1 MIAKII
7 SHGTN
12 RNESI
17 RNLQRYLGELEIAGI
32 ITNLNL
38 LKKLL
43 NNKNF
48 KEANL
53 DTKFVENNIKKLT
66 EDSPQIS
73 HIALAGLIIFKN
85 LIKNEN
91 NYWSMWRPSQ
101 YPIKLIINNTIF
113 SLNFIYST
121 LDNIE
126 VHFDDLKFKFYS
138 VKIDDS
144 HILTKLNG
152 KDEKV
157 TYNSFTEKNLGNQIF
172 TIFTKE
178 NTFEAQVFNSMIFEE
193 NQKEVSQDNVLSPMH
208 GVIKFKN
215 IKKGLH
221 VKKGE
226 VLMLLEA
233 MKMEYSLTC
242 PRNGIIEEIHVKDGQ
257 QAGEGMEL
265 LTLKKDLNDG

>member
-1 MIAKII
+1 
-7 SHGTN
+7 
-12 RNESI
+12 
-17 RNLQRYLGELEIAGI
+17 
-32 ITNLNL
+32 
-38 LKKLL
+38 
-43 NNKNF
+43 
-48 KEANL
+48 
-53 DTKFVENNIKKLT
+53 
-66 EDSPQIS
+66 
-73 HIALAGLIIFKN
+73 
-85 LIKNEN
+85 
-91 NYWSMWRPSQ
+91 
-101 YPIKLIINNTIF
+101 
-113 SLNFIYST
+113 
-121 LDNIE
+121 
-126 VHFDDLKFKFYS
+126 
-138 VKIDDS
+138 VKIDNS
-144 HILTKLNG
+144 HIFTKLNG

-193 NQKEVSQDNVLSPMH
+193 NQKEVSQDNILSPMH

-221 VKKGE
+221 VKKGD

-257 QAGEGMEL
+257 QASEGMEL